1 MLVIDL
7 RHVVDVHMTK
17 ANDAYPVFLL
27 TFCIPVAYDQSVTL
41 PSLTRIER
49 VHAGLETAR

>member
-27 TFCIPVAYDQSVTL
+27 IFCIPVAYDQSVTL
-41 PSLTRIER
+41 PSLARIER